1 MINQDN
7 SKIKLCYKDYFFAVI
22 SAIAGILF
30 ATLVLFGSFNL
41 GFTIANLFLLVSGSI
56 YLKINSKSAGAF
68 GWILLILCGL
78 GSIVFALTSDGFAK
92 FILFL
97 LLCFAEASL
106 FRVLTA
112 GKNALGDLKLP
123 LVALYTVFVPTFDH
137 IVGAVKL
144 LFSGRKGK
152 SGQYKKIFGGTL
164 LALPVLLVVVP
175 LLVNSDA
182 AFEGLIK
189 TIGGDF
195 FLWILKIALGL
206 LIAPFIYTY
215 FFANRNFGKN
225 YRISKKLKPV
235 ADSLWGVSF
244 LGVIS
249 LCYIL
254 YLLSQLAYIF
264 GGLSGILPE
273 NYTMAEYAR
282 RGFFENAI
290 ISVINF
296 TLVHG
301 SWLICKRTKLFSA
314 FQIFV
319 CAFTMFLIVTAEAK
333 MIMYISRFGMTT
345 LRLLTSAFLLFL
357 FVLGIVFILRIICKK
372 LPVIR
377 PAMIAGLVLT
387 ILIGGIGTSR
397 IVATYNTEAYINGK
411 LSTVDVETIS
421 DCGDAA
427 VEQLIKLE
435 KHLKNG
441 KDDDS
446 YNKVMEELINKFY
459 EIYAFEPSGELI
471 PKEAF
476 KIENYNLEASL
487 SKKSFDKFIEQ
498 NPDFIQ
504 KAFWYASPQN
514 EKGSYDNE
522 DYINYNNWLEYGV
535 VDPVTPPEFAT
546 VEN

>member
-7 SKIKLCYKDYFFAVI
+7 SKIKLCYKDYIFAVI

-282 RGFFENAI
+282 RGFFEIAI
-290 ISVINF
+290 ISGINF
-296 TLVHG
+296 VLIYG
-301 SWLICKRTKLFSA
+301 SSLICKSNKLFCA
-314 FQIFV
+314 LRIFV
-319 CAFTMFLIVTAEAK
+319 CVFTMFLIVTAEAK
-333 MIMYISRFGMTT
+333 MVMYISRFGMTP
-345 LRLLTSAFLLFL
+345 LRILTSSFLLFL
-357 FVLGIVFILRIICKK
+357 FVMGIVLVLKCFNAK
-372 LPVIR
+372 VTVVR
-377 PAMIAGLVLT
+377 PALITALVLT
-387 ILIGGIGTSR
+387 ILVGGAGVGR
-397 IVATYNTEAYINGK
+397 IVAAYNTEAYISGK
-411 LSTVDVETIS
+411 LKTIDVNTIGECCDVS
-421 DCGDAA
+421 ITH
-427 VEQLIKLE
+427 LIKIE
-435 KHLKNG
+435 KHLKGEENFTTYNQVMDELID
-441 KDDDS
+441 KFYDS
-446 YNKVMEELINKFY
+446 Y
-459 EIYAFEPSGELI
+459 AFKPSGKI
-471 PKEAF
+471 VRKENT
-476 KIENYNLEASL
+476 KIENYNLEVNS
-487 SKKSFDKFIEQ
+487 SEQDFDEFIEED
-498 NPDFIQ
+498 PEFVQ
-504 KAFWYASPQN
+504 KALWCKSAENLTSF
-514 EKGSYDNE
+514 YDNAV
-522 DYINYNNWLEYGV
+522 YLEYKNMLDYGLA
-535 VDPVTPPEFAT
+535 DPIEPPEFAT
-546 VEN
+546 KRK